1 MKSRILFVASTLAL
15 ALLPLNSD
23 AAIIYEGAKCTKI
36 TTTTKVG
43 NSTYQCSL
51 SPNGLVWHQISS
63 SASSATTAQPSP
75 QSSSKTSAMT
85 DAKIAVY
92 SKAKAPSAFG
102 DLLTNA
108 TGIPFA
114 AYSDIQKSINTN
126 PSGLGAL
133 HSYSGP
139 SSKITSA
146 LGESAL
152 TKASKIWGNF
162 SQPKVFN
169 AFYSNWADLV
179 KVQSKIDSM
188 IPNSGLRITNQC
200 HSAQSCLGATASVSP
215 DGSGIMFVSID
226 NPKDPN
232 LLNAAPYWNDF
243 FTTGEAVMH
252 EYTHSVQVNQFVSTP
267 AFPDAS
273 QAISTYLPCWFV
285 EGQANFAGVSAG
297 SKSFSQYM
305 HDRTRWTIGAP
316 AGLPDLKSAT
326 IANYL
331 TSNTAGSCNNATY
344 QEGYSIGLTV
354 VEALTSIGGTDST
367 MNLVKAIASGQSWD
381 QAFQSVYATSWNS
394 AVPLLAQVAAL
405 SRISK

>member
-1 MKSRILFVASTLAL
+1 
-15 ALLPLNSD
+15 
-23 AAIIYEGAKCTKI
+23 
-36 TTTTKVG
+36 
-43 NSTYQCSL
+43 
-51 SPNGLVWHQISS
+51 
-63 SASSATTAQPSP
+63 
-75 QSSSKTSAMT
+75 MT

-108 TGIPFA
+108 SGIPFT
-114 AYSDIQKSINTN
+114 AYSDIQKSISTN
-126 PSGLGAL
+126 PSGLGEL
-133 HSYSGP
+133 HSYSGI
-139 SSKITSA
+139 SSKIPPA

-152 TKASKIWGNF
+152 VKAAKVWGNF
-162 SQPKVFN
+162 TQPKNYN
-169 AFYSNWADLV
+169 AFYSNWTDLG
-179 KVQSKIDSM
+179 KVQSQIDSLVS
-188 IPNSGLRITNQC
+188 NSGLRIANQC

-226 NPKDPN
+226 NPNDPY

-267 AFPDAS
+267 AFPNAS

-297 SKSFSQYM
+297 SKSFNQYM

-316 AGLPDLKSAT
+316 AGLPDLTSAT
-326 IANYL
+326 VAKYL
-331 TSNTAGSCNNATY
+331 TSNTAGFCNNATY

-381 QAFQSVYATSWNS
+381 KAFQSIYAITWDS
-394 AVPLLAQVAAL
+394 AVPVLAQISVL
-405 SRISK
+405 SRKP